1 MKKDEICFMAAC
13 DMVEKIKSQEL
24 TSQEITETVIERIEK
39 VNPIINAF
47 CTPTFELAREM
58 AKLSDDKVKK
68 GQTLGKIEGIPTSI
82 KDETLTKGIRTTFG
96 SKLYENFIPPEDAL
110 VVKRLKENGCVILG
124 KTNTPAFGYK
134 GVTDNKIFGATKNPW
149 DIERTPGGSSGGAA
163 AAMASGLGYLA
174 LGSDGG
180 GSVRIPSCFS
190 GVYGIKPSFGRIPQ
204 ASMQTS
210 GAIGTLVHYGPLV
223 RYVRDAAL
231 MLDVMAGE
239 DDIDRY
245 SLPKPPFSFLEK
257 LNDTPKKLKIGYSM
271 DLGYVKIIDP
281 EVEKSVLDSVFK
293 FEKLDW
299 TVEKSSKIRIRDAER
314 VLQTFWFSGFEQP
327 TMSTQQTENKREEN
341 IQRMA
346 QVASKFTKNDIKW
359 ADLQRER
366 IYATICRHFKF
377 YDILITPTLTCTA
390 FKLGT
395 DWAQE
400 IDGKDVSDQP
410 LAWQPHTYPFNL
422 SGHPAASI
430 PCGWS
435 KDGLPIG
442 MQIVGKRLDDL
453 TVLQVSQAFEEI
465 APWQDKKPKFD

>member
-1 MKKDEICFMAAC
+1 
-13 DMVEKIKSQEL
+13 
-24 TSQEITETVIERIEK
+24 
-39 VNPIINAF
+39 
-47 CTPTFELAREM
+47 
-58 AKLSDDKVKK
+58 
-68 GQTLGKIEGIPTSI
+68 
-82 KDETLTKGIRTTFG
+82 
-96 SKLYENFIPPEDAL
+96 
-110 VVKRLKENGCVILG
+110 
-124 KTNTPAFGYK
+124 
-134 GVTDNKIFGATKNPW
+134 
-149 DIERTPGGSSGGAA
+149 
-163 AAMASGLGYLA
+163 
-174 LGSDGG
+174 
-180 GSVRIPSCFS
+180 
-190 GVYGIKPSFGRIPQ
+190 
-204 ASMQTS
+204 
-210 GAIGTLVHYGPLV
+210 
-223 RYVRDAAL
+223 

-257 LNDTPKKLKIGYSM
+257 LNETPKKLKIGYSM

-299 TVEKSSKIRIRDAER
+299 SVEKSSKIRIRDAER

-327 TMSTQQTENKREEN
+327 TINTQQTDNKREEN

-346 QVASKFTKNDIKW
+346 EVASKFTKNDIKW

-435 KDGLPIG
+435 KEGLPIG

-453 TVLQVSQAFEEI
+453 SVLQVSQVFEEI
-465 APWQDKKPKFD
+465 APWQDKRPNFD